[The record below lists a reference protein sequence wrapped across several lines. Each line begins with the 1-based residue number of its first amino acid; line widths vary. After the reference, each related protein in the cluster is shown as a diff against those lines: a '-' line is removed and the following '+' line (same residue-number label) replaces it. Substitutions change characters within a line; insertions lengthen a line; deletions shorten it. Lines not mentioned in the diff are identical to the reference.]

1 MAKIIFFFNKLLL
14 SEHCYE
20 YGEHAFNIH
29 VEHGYGQH
37 ESQTYKHFYPTVVRL
52 TLIKYSLA
60 LQVYLI
66 LIYLQFIFN
75 LITIKCYILVQ
86 L

>member
-1 MAKIIFFFNKLLL
+1 
-14 SEHCYE
+14 
-20 YGEHAFNIH
+20 
-29 VEHGYGQH
+29 
-37 ESQTYKHFYPTVVRL
+37 L